1 MEQRSLRVVETDKT
15 FFTKISNT
23 ISKLLIPTRV
33 GFNSVMISVKRSSL
47 LKAYNN
53 YITDTSSEELAKK
66 YEDCYALY
74 LEAIDKYIMDSLYKK
89 VKAETANNF
98 ERDAISKYYFI
109 VSLKDKNYLEYK
121 YKKQEYL
128 LRIDYETISSM
139 KNNKIVEKYKKF
151 YVDKMDI
158 LYKGML
164 KNYSIQITDI
174 SKEKAE
180 EAYDKIF
187 KTLENYIIEILP
199 IKIEQ
204 GNEIAKEE
212 YEKYIH
218 TTIGKLDDRDKIM
231 QKVTLLGVS
240 RKIFAHSLPLA
251 ATEKCYI
258 SILKQVRELILKSK
272 NELKR
277 NSAYEVLYD
286 VIEDYNLKIL
296 STKVYWDKPKERF
309 EYKKFWEQYQKVK
322 ENIHK
327 THSLFL
333 KEDIKKLNINRKKYI
348 KIIELHKQRLTDM
361 GEIRQIPT
369 KIKTYNK
376 LVYKKQ

>member
-1 MEQRSLRVVETDKT
+1 M
-15 FFTKISNT
+15 
-23 ISKLLIPTRV
+23 
-33 GFNSVMISVKRSSL
+33 
-47 LKAYNN
+47 
-53 YITDTSSEELAKK
+53 
-66 YEDCYALY
+66 
-74 LEAIDKYIMDSLYKK
+74 
-89 VKAETANNF
+89 
-98 ERDAISKYYFI
+98 SKYYFV
-109 VSLKDKNYLEYK
+109 VSLKEKQYLEYK

-187 KTLENYIIEILP
+187 KTLENYIVEILP

-258 SILKQVRELILKSK
+258 SILKQVRELILKGK

-296 STKVYWDKPKERF
+296 STKVYWDKPKERL